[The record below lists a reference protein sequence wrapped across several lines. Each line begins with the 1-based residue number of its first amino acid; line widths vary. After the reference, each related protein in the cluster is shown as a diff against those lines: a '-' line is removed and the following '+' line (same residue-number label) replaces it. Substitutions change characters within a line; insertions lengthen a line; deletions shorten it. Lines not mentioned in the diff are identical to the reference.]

1 MNYELLLVPGGRL
14 KRLFTAVSLLILF
27 LVFVG
32 GASAATYTW
41 VGASTD
47 WNDTNNWDDGG
58 GAPSGPPNTTD
69 TVIFITPAT
78 INTNVITDIATL
90 EVSANVSLTLSAAT
104 TITNLTNTTAS
115 GSLSTSSNVL
125 IIHNI
130 STTASNTLS
139 VITSSQNLTVDT
151 AISLADSLTLDSGAG
166 DLTVSATADGGSD
179 LLLNSTG
186 LTTIAGA
193 LGGTIALN
201 SVTTN
206 AGGTT
211 RLGAN
216 ISTDT
221 GAQTYNDP
229 VELTAAATLTGTT
242 GSDVDFNDT
251 LNGGFNLVL
260 DVAGTTTFDLAVG
273 GTIPIGTGTGAAIT
287 VNSGG
292 TTEFVGTV
300 DTASGLT
307 QANGAGAITFRDNV
321 TVAAGDTATT
331 FNADVVLDGL
341 TFDAEGNVTFGNA
354 AGDSLAT
361 SAAPVTVDTVSSN
374 TFVTVNSAMTLG
386 TDLTVSSGSGAITL
400 NGGGNG
406 GSNLTLNSTGL
417 TTIAGAL
424 GGTIALNSV
433 TTNAG
438 GTTRIGANI
447 STDTGT
453 QTYNDPVELT
463 AAATLTGTTGSDVDF
478 NNTLNGGFNLVL
490 DVAGTTT
497 FDLAVGGTIPIG
509 TGTGAAITV
518 NSGGTTEF
526 VGTVDTASGM
536 IQADAAGTI
545 TFRENLTLG
554 AGDTA
559 STFNADVVLDG
570 LTVSASD
577 ALTFGNAGT
586 DTLTL
591 STADVALGTLGAGS
605 TLTVNSTVNG
615 GVDLILTTAD
625 AASFTA
631 AVGNLIPIGDG
642 TGAAIIVNSGGTTEF
657 VGTVDTASGL
667 TQANGAGAITFRDN
681 VTVAAGDT
689 ATTFNADVV
698 LDGLTF
704 DAEGNV
710 TFGNAAG
717 DSLATSAAPVTVD
730 TVSSNTF
737 VTVNSAMTLGTDLTV
752 SSGSGAIT
760 LNGGGNGGSNLT
772 LNSTGLTTIAGALG
786 GTIALNSVTTNA
798 GGTTRL
804 GANISTDTG
813 AQTYNDP
820 VELTAAATL
829 TGTTGSDV
837 DFNDTLN
844 GGFNLV
850 LDVAGTT
857 TFDLA
862 VGGTIPIG
870 TGTGAAITVNSG
882 GTTEFV
888 GTVDTASGLTQ
899 ANGAGAITFR
909 DNVTVAAGDTAT
921 TFNADVVLDGL
932 TFDAEGNVTFGNAAG
947 DSLATSAAPVTVD
960 TVSSNT
966 FVTVNSA
973 MTLGTDLTVSSGSG
987 AITLNGGGDGG
998 SNLTL
1003 NSTGLTTIAGAL
1015 GGTIALNSVTTNA
1028 GGTTRIGANISTD
1041 TGAQTYNDPV
1051 ELTAAATLTGT
1062 TGSDVDFNN
1071 TLNGG
1076 FNLVLDVAGTTTF
1089 DLAVGGTIPIG
1100 TGTGAAIT
1108 VNSGGTTEFVGTVDT
1123 ASGMIQAD
1131 AAGTITFRE
1140 NLTLGAGDT
1149 ASTFNADVV
1158 LDGLTVSAS
1167 DALTFGNAGTDT
1179 LTLSTADVA
1188 LGTLGAGSTL
1198 TVNSTVNGGVDLIL
1212 TTADA
1217 ASFTAA
1223 VGNLIPIGDGT
1234 GAAIIVNSGGTTEF
1248 VGTVDTASG
1257 LTQANGAGA
1266 ITFRDNVTVAA
1277 GDTATTFNADVVL
1290 DGLTFDAEGNV
1301 TFGNAAGD
1309 SLATSAA
1316 PVTVDTV
1323 SSNTFVTVNSAMTL
1337 GTDLTVSSGSG
1348 AITLNGGGNGGSN
1361 LTLNSTG
1368 LTTIAGA
1375 LGGTIALNSVTTNA
1389 GGTTRI
1395 GANISTDTGTQT
1407 YNDPVELTAAATL
1420 TGTTGSDVDF
1430 NNTLNGGFNL
1440 VLDVAGTTT
1449 FDLAVGGTIPIG
1461 TGTGAAITVNS
1472 GGTTEFV
1479 GTVDTASGL
1488 TQANGAGAITFRD
1501 NVTVAAGDTATTFN
1515 ADVVLDGLTFDAEG
1529 NVTFGNAAGDS
1540 LATSAA
1546 PVTVDTVSSNTFVT
1560 VNSAMTLGTDL
1571 TVSSGSG
1578 AITLNGGGDGG
1589 SNLTLNSTGL
1599 TTIAGA
1605 LGGTIALNSVTTN
1618 AGGTTR
1624 IGANISTDTGAQTYN
1639 DPVELTAA
1647 ATLTGT
1653 TGSDVDFNNTLNGGF
1668 NLVLDVAGTTT
1679 FDLAVGGTIP
1689 IGTGTGAAITVNS
1702 GGTTEFVGTVDTASG
1717 MIQADAAGTITF
1729 RENLTL
1735 GAGDTASTFNADVV
1749 LDGLTVSASDA
1760 LTFGN
1765 AGTDTLTLST
1775 ADVALGTLGAGSTL
1789 TVNSTVNGGV
1799 DLILTTAD
1807 AASFT
1812 AAVGNLIPIGDG
1824 TGAAI
1829 IVNSGGTTEFVGTAI
1844 IVNSGGTTEFVGT
1857 VDTASGL
1864 TQANGAGAITFRDN
1878 VTVAAGDTATTFN
1891 ADVVLDGLTFDAEG
1905 NVTFGNAAGDS
1916 LATSA
1921 APVTVD
1927 TVSSNTFVTVNS
1939 AMTLG
1944 TDLTVSSGSGAITL
1958 NGGGNGGSNLTLN
1971 STGLT
1976 TIAGALGGTIA
1987 LNSVTTNAGGTTR
2000 IGANISTDTGTQTY
2014 NDPVELTA
2022 AATLTGTTGS
2032 DVDFNNTL
2040 NGGFNLVLDVAGTT
2054 TFDLAVGGTIPI
2066 GTGTGAAITVNS
2078 GGTTE
2083 FVGTVDTASGL
2094 TQANGAG
2101 AITFRDNV
2109 TVAAGDTATT
2119 FNADVVLDGLTFD
2132 AEGNVTFGN
2141 AAGDSLATSAAPVTV
2156 DTVSS
2161 NTFVTVNSAMTLGT
2175 DLTVSS
2181 GSGAITLNGGGDG
2194 GSNLTLNSTGLT
2206 TIAGALGGT
2215 IALNSVTTNAGGTT
2229 RIGANISTDTGAQT
2243 YNDPVELTAAATL
2256 TGTTG
2261 SDVDFNNTLNGG
2273 FNLVLDV
2280 AGTTTFDLA
2289 VGGTIPI
2296 GTGTGAAIT
2305 VNSGG
2310 TTEFVGTV
2318 DTASGMIQADAAG
2331 TITFRENLTLGAGD
2345 TASTFNAD
2353 VVLDG
2358 LTVSASDALTFGN
2371 AGTDT
2376 LTLSTADVAL
2386 GTLGAGSTLTVNST
2400 VNGGVDL
2407 ILTTADAASFT
2418 AAVGNLIPIGDG
2430 TGAAIIVNSGGTTE
2444 FVGTVDTAS
2453 GLTQANGAGAIT
2465 FRDNVT
2471 VAAGDTA
2478 TTFNADVVLDGLT
2491 FDAEGNVTFGNAA
2504 GDSLTTS
2511 AAPVT
2516 VDTVSSNTFVTV
2528 NSAMTLGTDLTV
2540 SSGSGAITLNGGG
2553 DGGSNLTLNSTGLTT
2568 IAGALGGTIAL
2579 NSVTT
2584 NAGGTTRIGANI
2596 STDTGA
2602 QTYNDPVELTAAATL
2617 TGTTGSDVDFNN
2629 TLNGGFNLVLDV
2641 AGTTTFDLAVGGT
2654 IPIGTGTG
2662 AAITVNSGG
2671 TTEFVGTVD
2680 TASGLTQ
2687 ANGAGAITFRDNVTV
2702 AAGDTATTFNADV
2715 VLDGLTFDAEGNVT
2729 FGNAAGDSLATSA
2742 APVTVD
2748 TVSSNT
2754 FVTVNS
2760 AMTLG
2765 TDLTVS
2771 SGSGAITLNGG
2782 GNGGSNLTLN
2792 STGLTTIAGAL
2803 GGTIALNSVTTNAG
2817 GTTRIGANISTDT
2830 GAQTYNDPVELTA
2843 AATLTGTTGSDV
2855 DFNNTLNGGFNL
2867 VLDVAGTTTFDLAV
2881 GGTIPIGTG
2890 TGAAITVNSGGTTE
2904 FVGTVDTASGM
2915 IQADAAGTITFRENI
2930 TLGAGDTASTFNA
2943 NVVLDGLTV
2952 SSSNDLT
2959 IGNAG
2964 TDALALSTA
2973 AVDID
2978 TTGFDLTVNSEVFG
2992 GNQNLTLSSGA
3003 GDVVVNGVIGNLPAN
3018 ALQSLTATGTNI
3030 QLYSIGASGTV
3041 GINSNLNV
3049 TANNRIEL
3057 DGQYYNSTGAQQYSS
3072 GPDVLAPPDYT
3083 EGGTRVLLSG
3093 DGEFRASS
3101 LTFGNALAA
3110 GANNIGDVYL
3120 DFPGWV
3126 LTLYTNITCSRFA
3139 FFNGTINFS
3148 GTRSLSTTNNLGGD
3162 FVVLGGGG
3170 AYTVDDSDWLGVD
3183 TRFEYPGQ
3191 ASLAYDPLS
3200 YNAIFGDLADV
3211 TINVGNTGVGDFY
3224 VNGTDLV
3231 SSTAS
3236 PLLTL
3241 NLQDNSGA
3249 DPVYNN
3255 GTLATNWGS
3264 PYNIALNMTVQNSVV
3279 TGGSI
3284 GAVES
3289 VTDNGNNSTYDYI
3302 VPAVGWDFTRPDI
3315 LTVETVWD
3323 DAMLITFTEPIANI
3337 NNEISSVI
3345 GANLLLTDAGVT
3357 DVDITETVMSIT
3369 DDGTSGISTDGQGN
3383 LTSFIIRF
3391 GTTWKTDA
3399 NNASAGAG
3407 ASTDTTGDNTLTT
3420 IPNLSFIKTLFF
3432 DAGGKNP
3439 IQNYGNNGF
3448 PVFQSTSDSCP
3459 PVIIDVT
3466 TGNHGATGD
3475 DYDHHNYMLVR
3486 YSEPIIVTT
3495 DDGSTTRIATGDTFT
3510 NQIGDSFPLN
3520 GTDYL
3525 GEIPNTTGPGTTVA
3539 VTVTGVLDY
3548 TNPSYSGASVTGG
3561 FYSGS
3566 NGMAQTN
3573 TLERIDAYELQFNIV
3588 SYNDGSY
3595 WPGYLGQ
3602 NGMDITQPEIWTGLV
3617 SNNVRDGSPQQNRA
3631 KITTGTVTQLGGG
3644 WDVDPPAVAIYKNNN
3659 APVILEA
3666 IPLDESASSYYDRVE
3681 FHVLDDGSTVWNTDT
3696 DHPDG
3701 TKGIRDS
3708 SFLDTSAFGFD
3719 ARDSLPP
3726 YDNSY
3731 NDSLPI
3737 ATDITNKTYQPSGAG
3752 IDVADDPY
3760 FSITLSAAPWDTLTR
3775 MAVEYDEDIGFM
3787 TDLAGNRVR
3796 SFLNYA
3802 VEYVPPE
3809 ISLTLA
3815 MPGSDTVYVEFSEAV
3830 YGDPNAATDV
3840 DAGDFFYTGGA
3851 LTIDTVTNLNSPANT
3866 QFEFTLSGDLSRND
3880 IFTGRI
3886 NIVPLSVFDEEGNA
3900 FRDNFVRRVSDL
3912 GIDVVEPVWASD
3924 GIHAE
3929 NINEGSTLKDF
3940 DGTGRLLDRDILIQS
3955 RVNASVVAGS
3965 SMRLYY
3971 DANVPSS
3978 LLQNDFWL
3986 PSYHPVLAPSGN
3998 FQARYVNA
4006 NEVLNNGLQNFIIS
4020 SSDKEMDAGNTIEF
4034 MFVIDDLPCV
4044 RLSNPNDIWSYEPY
4058 KIRIEDIRKQKG
4070 GVTILNNVINPNNGD
4085 KAVLMYDVP
4094 NPGVVTAQIFTLNGN
4109 LVRILQRGR
4118 QAAGTYQYVWDGRNN
4133 AGNIVARG
4141 IYFVRVVGPDTD
4153 EIRKIMVVK

>member
-32 GASAATYTW
+32 GASAADYYWT
-41 VGASTD
+41 GATSND
-47 WNDTNNWDDGG
+47 WNTPANWDDGSGSNPYTVSFPGATDNVFIDTNGGTVTITDPLIVLNQNADALSLTINYATGQLDTSAANNYSLAVAGDIVISSGTLTTNDSAVSVSGSLSNSDIFTAGNSTISVGGSWTNNGTFTANGSAVSLGGTG
-58 GAPSGPPNTTD
+58 GAIDGTNGANGANAFNILTITGNAYTSALALDVSSALTISGGSLTQSANALNADSITLNGGDLSVAVSYTVTSDVVVNVAASNLSGAGTGTIGGNLDISDGAVDSTGPIGITGDVLLSGGTLLGTGRTLTVDGDWNQSAGTFTHGGSSVVVLAVGGNGITAIDPFYDLTVNVSATQNSNVTVAGTLTTGTGIYATGTNDLSAGTLLHNTVAGTITGGTGTISVVNGSTIGNANNITKTGGTIEFITAGSEAITGTVALNAGAGTVTISRPVTGTSALTITAGTINIGSSITTNSVVFSGPVILTADSSVTSSTGVITFGSTVNTD
-69 TVIFITPAT
+69 GTVRTLGLNAATTLTFSGVVGSVANPGTRPGTLTVDSTTTTQSAAIYLAGDLLNQSGTWSTGTNTLTLTGSLVNGGTLTAGTTTISVGASWTNNGTFTANGSTVSLGGTGGAIDGTNGANGANAFNILTITGNAYTSALALDVSSALTISGGSLTQSANALNADSITLNGGDLSVAVSYTVTSDVVVNVAASNLSGAGTGTIGGNLDISDGAVDSTGPIGITGDVLLSGGTLLGTGRTLTVDGDWNQSAGTFTHGGSSVVVLAVGGNGITAIDPFYDLTVNVSATQNSNVTVAGTLTTGTGIYATGTNDLSVGTLLHNTVAGTITGGTGTISVVNGSTIGNANNITKTGGTIEFITAGSEAITGTVALNAGAGTVTISRPVTGTSALTITAGT
-78 INTNVITDIATL
+78 INIGSSITTNSVVFSGPVILTADSSVTSSTGVITFGSTVNTDGTVRTLGLNAATTLTFSGVVGSVANPGTRPGTLTVDSTTTTQSAAIYLAGDLLNQSGTWSTGTNTLTLTGSLVNGGTLTAGTTTISVGASWTNNGTFTANGSTVSLGGTGGAIDGTNGANGANAFNILTITGNAYTSALALDVSSALTISGGSLTQSANALNADSITLNGGDLSVAVSYTVTSDVVVNVAASNLSGAGTGTIGGNLDISDGAVDSTGPIGITGDVLLSGGTL
-90 EVSANVSLTLSAAT
+90 LGTGRTLTVDGDWNQSAGTFTHGGSSVVVLAVGGNGITAIDPFYDLTVNVSATQNSNVTVAGTLTTGTGIYATGTNDLSVGTLLHNTVAGTITGGTGTISVVNGSTIGNANNITKTGGTIEFITAGSEAITGTVALNAGAGTVTISRPVTGTSALTITAGTINIGSSITTNSVVFSGPVILTADSSVTSSTGVITFGSTVNTDGTVRTLGLNAATTLTFSGVVGSVANPGTRPGTLTVDSTTTTQSAAIYLAGDLLNQSGTWSTGTNTLTLTGSLVNGGTLTAGTTTISVGASWTNNGTFTANGSTVSLGGTGGAIDGTNGANGANAFNILTITGNAYTSALALDVSSALTISGGSLTQSANALNADSITLNGGDLSVAVSYTVTSDVVVNVAASNLSGAGTGTIGGNLDISDGAVDSTGPIGITGDVLLSGGTLLGTGRTLTVDGDWNQSAGTFTHGGSSVVVLAVGGNGITAIDPFYDLTVNVSATQNSNVTVAGTLTTGTGIYATGTNDLSAGTLLHNTVAGTITGGTGTISVVNGSTIGNANNITKTGGTIEFITAGSEAITGTVALNAGAGTVTISRPVTGTSALTITAGTINIGSSITTNSVVFSGPVILTADSSVTSSTGVITFGSTVNTDGTVRTLGLNAATTLTFSGVVGSVANPGTRPGTLTVDSTTTTQSAEIYLAGDLLNQSGTWSTGTNTLTLTGSLVNGGTLTAGTTTISVGASWTNNGTFTANGSTVSLGGTGGAIDGTNGANGANAFNILTITGNAYTSALALDVSSALTISGGSLTQSANALNADSITLNGGDLSVAVSYTVTSDVVVNVAASNLSGAGTGTIGGNLDISDGAVDSTGPIGITGDVLLSGGTLLGTGRTLTVDGDWNQSAGTFTHGGSSVVVLAVGGNGITAIDPFYDLTVNVSATQNSNVTVAGTLTTGTGIYATGTNDLSVGTLLHNTVAGTITGGTGTISVVNGSTIGNANNITKTGGTIEFITAGSEAITGTVALNAGAGTVTISRPVTGTSALTITAGTINIGSSITTNSVVFSGPVILTADSSVTSSTGVITFGSTVNTDGTVRTLGLNAATTLTFSGVVGSVANPGTRPGTLTVDSTTTTQSAAIYLAGDLLNQSGTWSTGTNTLTLTGSLVNGGTLTAGTTTISVGASWTNNGTFTANGSTVSLGGTGGAIDGTNGANGANAFNILTITGNAYTSALALDVSSALTISGGSLTQSANALNADSITLNGGDLSVAVSYTVTSDVVVNVAASNLSGAGTGTIGGNLDISDGAVDSTGPIGITGDVLLSGGTLLGTGRTLTVDGDWNQSAGTFTHGGSSVVVLAVGGNGITAIDPFYDLTVNVSATQNSNVTVAGTLTTGTGIYATGTNDLSAGTLLHNTVAGTITGGTGTISVVNGSTIANNITKTDGIIEFITAGSEILTGDVNLNAGGTGTITINRPMSGAFNLTLSAGTIVIDNTIGSITSLTATGAVNLGADITTTGNQIYNNGVFLTAPVILTAT
-104 TITNLTNTTAS
+104 T
-115 GSLSTSSNVL
+115 G
-125 IIHNI
+125 
-130 STTASNTLS
+130 
-139 VITSSQNLTVDT
+139 
-151 AISLADSLTLDSGAG
+151 
-166 DLTVSATADGGSD
+166 
-179 LLLNSTG
+179 
-186 LTTIAGA
+186 IA
-193 LGGTIALN
+193 
-201 SVTTN
+201 V
-206 AGGTT
+206 
-211 RLGAN
+211 
-216 ISTDT
+216 
-221 GAQTYNDP
+221 
-229 VELTAAATLTGTT
+229 
-242 GSDVDFNDT
+242 VDFNNT
-251 LNGGFNLVL
+251 LNGGQNLTL

-273 GTIPIGTGTGAAIT
+273 GTIPIGIGTGAAIT
-287 VNSGG
+287 VNSTG

-300 DTASGLT
+300 G
-307 QANGAGAITFRDNV
+307 
-321 TVAAGDTATT
+321 
-331 FNADVVLDGL
+331 
-341 TFDAEGNVTFGNA
+341 
-354 AGDSLAT
+354 
-361 SAAPVTVDTVSSN
+361 
-374 TFVTVNSAMTLG
+374 
-386 TDLTVSSGSGAITL
+386 
-400 NGGGNG
+400 
-406 GSNLTLNSTGL
+406 
-417 TTIAGAL
+417 
-424 GGTIALNSV
+424 
-433 TTNAG
+433 
-438 GTTRIGANI
+438 
-447 STDTGT
+447 
-453 QTYNDPVELT
+453 
-463 AAATLTGTTGSDVDF
+463 
-478 NNTLNGGFNLVL
+478 
-490 DVAGTTT
+490 
-497 FDLAVGGTIPIG
+497 
-509 TGTGAAITV
+509 
-518 NSGGTTEF
+518 
-526 VGTVDTASGM
+526 
-536 IQADAAGTI
+536 
-545 TFRENLTLG
+545 
-554 AGDTA
+554 
-559 STFNADVVLDG
+559 
-570 LTVSASD
+570 
-577 ALTFGNAGT
+577 
-586 DTLTL
+586 
-591 STADVALGTLGAGS
+591 
-605 TLTVNSTVNG
+605 
-615 GVDLILTTAD
+615 
-625 AASFTA
+625 
-631 AVGNLIPIGDG
+631 
-642 TGAAIIVNSGGTTEF
+642 
-657 VGTVDTASGL
+657 
-667 TQANGAGAITFRDN
+667 
-681 VTVAAGDT
+681 
-689 ATTFNADVV
+689 
-698 LDGLTF
+698 
-704 DAEGNV
+704 
-710 TFGNAAG
+710 
-717 DSLATSAAPVTVD
+717 
-730 TVSSNTF
+730 
-737 VTVNSAMTLGTDLTV
+737 
-752 SSGSGAIT
+752 
-760 LNGGGNGGSNLT
+760 
-772 LNSTGLTTIAGALG
+772 
-786 GTIALNSVTTNA
+786 
-798 GGTTRL
+798 
-804 GANISTDTG
+804 
-813 AQTYNDP
+813 
-820 VELTAAATL
+820 
-829 TGTTGSDV
+829 
-837 DFNDTLN
+837 
-844 GGFNLV
+844 
-850 LDVAGTT
+850 
-857 TFDLA
+857 
-862 VGGTIPIG
+862 
-870 TGTGAAITVNSG
+870 
-882 GTTEFV
+882 
-888 GTVDTASGLTQ
+888 
-899 ANGAGAITFR
+899 
-909 DNVTVAAGDTAT
+909 
-921 TFNADVVLDGL
+921 
-932 TFDAEGNVTFGNAAG
+932 
-947 DSLATSAAPVTVD
+947 
-960 TVSSNT
+960 
-966 FVTVNSA
+966 
-973 MTLGTDLTVSSGSG
+973 
-987 AITLNGGGDGG
+987 
-998 SNLTL
+998 
-1003 NSTGLTTIAGAL
+1003 
-1015 GGTIALNSVTTNA
+1015 
-1028 GGTTRIGANISTD
+1028 
-1041 TGAQTYNDPV
+1041 
-1051 ELTAAATLTGT
+1051 
-1062 TGSDVDFNN
+1062 
-1071 TLNGG
+1071 
-1076 FNLVLDVAGTTTF
+1076 
-1089 DLAVGGTIPIG
+1089 
-1100 TGTGAAIT
+1100 
-1108 VNSGGTTEFVGTVDT
+1108 
-1123 ASGMIQAD
+1123 
-1131 AAGTITFRE
+1131 
-1140 NLTLGAGDT
+1140 
-1149 ASTFNADVV
+1149 
-1158 LDGLTVSAS
+1158 
-1167 DALTFGNAGTDT
+1167 
-1179 LTLSTADVA
+1179 
-1188 LGTLGAGSTL
+1188 
-1198 TVNSTVNGGVDLIL
+1198 
-1212 TTADA
+1212 
-1217 ASFTAA
+1217 
-1223 VGNLIPIGDGT
+1223 
-1234 GAAIIVNSGGTTEF
+1234 
-1248 VGTVDTASG
+1248 
-1257 LTQANGAGA
+1257 
-1266 ITFRDNVTVAA
+1266 
-1277 GDTATTFNADVVL
+1277 
-1290 DGLTFDAEGNV
+1290 
-1301 TFGNAAGD
+1301 
-1309 SLATSAA
+1309 
-1316 PVTVDTV
+1316 
-1323 SSNTFVTVNSAMTL
+1323 
-1337 GTDLTVSSGSG
+1337 
-1348 AITLNGGGNGGSN
+1348 
-1361 LTLNSTG
+1361 
-1368 LTTIAGA
+1368 
-1375 LGGTIALNSVTTNA
+1375 
-1389 GGTTRI
+1389 
-1395 GANISTDTGTQT
+1395 
-1407 YNDPVELTAAATL
+1407 
-1420 TGTTGSDVDF
+1420 
-1430 NNTLNGGFNL
+1430 
-1440 VLDVAGTTT
+1440 
-1449 FDLAVGGTIPIG
+1449 
-1461 TGTGAAITVNS
+1461 
-1472 GGTTEFV
+1472 
-1479 GTVDTASGL
+1479 
-1488 TQANGAGAITFRD
+1488 
-1501 NVTVAAGDTATTFN
+1501 
-1515 ADVVLDGLTFDAEG
+1515 
-1529 NVTFGNAAGDS
+1529 
-1540 LATSAA
+1540 
-1546 PVTVDTVSSNTFVT
+1546 
-1560 VNSAMTLGTDL
+1560 
-1571 TVSSGSG
+1571 
-1578 AITLNGGGDGG
+1578 
-1589 SNLTLNSTGL
+1589 
-1599 TTIAGA
+1599 
-1605 LGGTIALNSVTTN
+1605 
-1618 AGGTTR
+1618 
-1624 IGANISTDTGAQTYN
+1624 
-1639 DPVELTAA
+1639 
-1647 ATLTGT
+1647 
-1653 TGSDVDFNNTLNGGF
+1653 
-1668 NLVLDVAGTTT
+1668 
-1679 FDLAVGGTIP
+1679 
-1689 IGTGTGAAITVNS
+1689 
-1702 GGTTEFVGTVDTASG
+1702 
-1717 MIQADAAGTITF
+1717 
-1729 RENLTL
+1729 
-1735 GAGDTASTFNADVV
+1735 
-1749 LDGLTVSASDA
+1749 
-1760 LTFGN
+1760 
-1765 AGTDTLTLST
+1765 
-1775 ADVALGTLGAGSTL
+1775 
-1789 TVNSTVNGGV
+1789 
-1799 DLILTTAD
+1799 
-1807 AASFT
+1807 
-1812 AAVGNLIPIGDG
+1812 
-1824 TGAAI
+1824 
-1829 IVNSGGTTEFVGTAI
+1829 
-1844 IVNSGGTTEFVGT
+1844 
-1857 VDTASGL
+1857 
-1864 TQANGAGAITFRDN
+1864 
-1878 VTVAAGDTATTFN
+1878 
-1891 ADVVLDGLTFDAEG
+1891 
-1905 NVTFGNAAGDS
+1905 
-1916 LATSA
+1916 
-1921 APVTVD
+1921 
-1927 TVSSNTFVTVNS
+1927 
-1939 AMTLG
+1939 
-1944 TDLTVSSGSGAITL
+1944 
-1958 NGGGNGGSNLTLN
+1958 
-1971 STGLT
+1971 
-1976 TIAGALGGTIA
+1976 
-1987 LNSVTTNAGGTTR
+1987 
-2000 IGANISTDTGTQTY
+2000 
-2014 NDPVELTA
+2014 
-2022 AATLTGTTGS
+2022 
-2032 DVDFNNTL
+2032 
-2040 NGGFNLVLDVAGTT
+2040 
-2054 TFDLAVGGTIPI
+2054 
-2066 GTGTGAAITVNS
+2066 
-2078 GGTTE
+2078 
-2083 FVGTVDTASGL
+2083 
-2094 TQANGAG
+2094 
-2101 AITFRDNV
+2101 
-2109 TVAAGDTATT
+2109 
-2119 FNADVVLDGLTFD
+2119 
-2132 AEGNVTFGN
+2132 
-2141 AAGDSLATSAAPVTV
+2141 
-2156 DTVSS
+2156 
-2161 NTFVTVNSAMTLGT
+2161 
-2175 DLTVSS
+2175 
-2181 GSGAITLNGGGDG
+2181 
-2194 GSNLTLNSTGLT
+2194 
-2206 TIAGALGGT
+2206 
-2215 IALNSVTTNAGGTT
+2215 
-2229 RIGANISTDTGAQT
+2229 
-2243 YNDPVELTAAATL
+2243 
-2256 TGTTG
+2256 
-2261 SDVDFNNTLNGG
+2261 
-2273 FNLVLDV
+2273 
-2280 AGTTTFDLA
+2280 
-2289 VGGTIPI
+2289 
-2296 GTGTGAAIT
+2296 
-2305 VNSGG
+2305 
-2310 TTEFVGTV
+2310 
-2318 DTASGMIQADAAG
+2318 
-2331 TITFRENLTLGAGD
+2331 
-2345 TASTFNAD
+2345 
-2353 VVLDG
+2353 
-2358 LTVSASDALTFGN
+2358 
-2371 AGTDT
+2371 
-2376 LTLSTADVAL
+2376 
-2386 GTLGAGSTLTVNST
+2386 
-2400 VNGGVDL
+2400 
-2407 ILTTADAASFT
+2407 
-2418 AAVGNLIPIGDG
+2418 
-2430 TGAAIIVNSGGTTE
+2430 
-2444 FVGTVDTAS
+2444 
-2453 GLTQANGAGAIT
+2453 
-2465 FRDNVT
+2465 
-2471 VAAGDTA
+2471 
-2478 TTFNADVVLDGLT
+2478 
-2491 FDAEGNVTFGNAA
+2491 
-2504 GDSLTTS
+2504 
-2511 AAPVT
+2511 
-2516 VDTVSSNTFVTV
+2516 
-2528 NSAMTLGTDLTV
+2528 
-2540 SSGSGAITLNGGG
+2540 
-2553 DGGSNLTLNSTGLTT
+2553 
-2568 IAGALGGTIAL
+2568 
-2579 NSVTT
+2579 
-2584 NAGGTTRIGANI
+2584 
-2596 STDTGA
+2596 
-2602 QTYNDPVELTAAATL
+2602 
-2617 TGTTGSDVDFNN
+2617 
-2629 TLNGGFNLVLDV
+2629 
-2641 AGTTTFDLAVGGT
+2641 
-2654 IPIGTGTG
+2654 
-2662 AAITVNSGG
+2662 
-2671 TTEFVGTVD
+2671 
-2680 TASGLTQ
+2680 
-2687 ANGAGAITFRDNVTV
+2687 
-2702 AAGDTATTFNADV
+2702 
-2715 VLDGLTFDAEGNVT
+2715 
-2729 FGNAAGDSLATSA
+2729 
-2742 APVTVD
+2742 
-2748 TVSSNT
+2748 
-2754 FVTVNS
+2754 
-2760 AMTLG
+2760 
-2765 TDLTVS
+2765 
-2771 SGSGAITLNGG
+2771 
-2782 GNGGSNLTLN
+2782 
-2792 STGLTTIAGAL
+2792 
-2803 GGTIALNSVTTNAG
+2803 
-2817 GTTRIGANISTDT
+2817 
-2830 GAQTYNDPVELTA
+2830 
-2843 AATLTGTTGSDV
+2843 
-2855 DFNNTLNGGFNL
+2855 
-2867 VLDVAGTTTFDLAV
+2867 
-2881 GGTIPIGTG
+2881 
-2890 TGAAITVNSGGTTE
+2890 
-2904 FVGTVDTASGM
+2904 TASGM

-2943 NVVLDGLTV
+2943 DVVLDGLTV

-2992 GNQNLTLSSGA
+2992 GNQNLTLSSGV